1 MFRVFY
7 ILFLAYFGEKK
18 SNNFLMG
25 GISMCYQMVT
35 SEIRDNPHARFVQ
48 ILIISQALR
57 RGKLLGLYLT

>member
-1 MFRVFY
+1 
-7 ILFLAYFGEKK
+7 
-18 SNNFLMG
+18 
-25 GISMCYQMVT
+25 MCYQMVK